1 MANSGSDFFGD
12 FLHQIEDQL
21 GDTARSVSD
30 FFDDDGTDGTDDGTY
45 RKGSSHGTRN
55 GSRGGSTRWKWNHVS
70 ADGRTIDRG
79 SASVKIRWGHGFL
92 GKWLWIL
99 LAILI
104 ALVALVVG
112 GANFLTDVL
121 WYSQLGYGS
130 VIWTTVAMKAGLWI
144 VFALLVGLVGFLS
157 AHLAIRSR
165 PADAQGRSY
174 ITENGVIT
182 EKKSF
187 TSRTARRVAFWGSLI
202 VGALLGGSLLSDW
215 NQLLIAFHAQGFGVT
230 DPQFG
235 LDAGFYVFV
244 LPALHA
250 IIAGLIIL
258 AGVGLVVDLVAQF
271 ALSGIRVRLPQGGR
285 GLFSLTRR
293 AARQTGVW
301 ILLLFLALAAQTALG
316 AFDSLSASSGRITG
330 AAYTQVHASIPACFI
345 MAAALAATGIAIGV
359 WLMTSRRFT
368 VQGDVRAVGWKQ
380 AFKAWRVPTIAVAVL
395 AVLALILGTIW
406 PALLQ
411 QFVVNPNQQELE
423 STYISRN
430 IAATRRAFGLDRL
443 TARTYKASTNGK
455 AGALASDAE
464 TTAQIRLLDPQ
475 VVAPTFRQLQQSKQ
489 YYSFEDTLAVDKYEI
504 DGKSYDT
511 LIGARE
517 LDLDGNDQRNWVNDH
532 TVYTHGYGVVAAY
545 GNKVSADGQPL
556 FFEYGIPTQ
565 GALTRSQHY
574 EPRIYFSPNAPE
586 YSIVGHPKTQKN
598 WEFDYPTGSTGATT
612 MFTGDA
618 GPSVGSLWRKILYS
632 LRFNTTQILFSSRVT
647 PDSQILYNRSPLDR
661 VRAVAPYLEFDSRVY
676 PAVVDGR
683 VKWIIDGYTVS
694 DNYPYSQRVDLHTS
708 TQDAITESSQSMRT
722 VTSGQ
727 ANYMR
732 NSVKATVDAYDG
744 HVDLYAWDASDPVLK
759 AWRSVFPGQYK
770 PVSSISADLMS
781 HLRYPESLFKVQR
794 GLLAKYHVTDAAQF
808 FSAEDFWQ
816 TPVDPTIRANESG
829 KSGSASDDALQPPYY
844 LTMQMPGRTSP
855 TFSLSTSY
863 IPAGASTRE
872 ILTGFLAVDSDAG
885 HKKGVIGPN
894 YGTLRLLELPKDTNV
909 PGPGQAQ
916 NNFNANATVS
926 QELNL
931 LESGSTDV
939 VRGNLLTLP
948 IGGGLVYVQPVYV
961 QSNGSTSYPL
971 LKKVLVAFGE
981 HIGFAD
987 TLDEA
992 LDQVFGGDSGASA
1005 GDADNVGGGSAQ
1017 KKSSDAAA
1025 DGSSGSN
1032 GSSGSDSTD
1041 ADGSGTGGSG
1051 TSGNGSAATSVPKAL
1066 SEALAEADQA
1076 YKDGQDAL
1084 KKGDFSAYGKAQ
1096 DRLKDALSRA
1106 VEQSGQA
1113 GSSK

>member
-1 MANSGSDFFGD
+1 MSTPGGNNFLFDLLSSLAGQSGTGNDSGD
-12 FLHQIEDQL
+12 
-21 GDTARSVSD
+21 GAGGTGNDTGGAGHTGGAGRSGGGFSWDGNGLRWDWNRVSRN
-30 FFDDDGTDGTDDGTY
+30 GRRISRT
-45 RKGSSHGTRN
+45 GSS
-55 GSRGGSTRWKWNHVS
+55 
-70 ADGRTIDRG
+70 GR
-79 SASVKIRWGHGFL
+79 IRWGHGFL

-104 ALVALVVG
+104 ALVALSVY
-112 GANFLTDVL
+112 GADFITDVL
-121 WYSQLGYGS
+121 WYTQLGYGS
-130 VIWTTVAMKAGLWI
+130 VIWTTVAMKAGLWT

-174 ITENGVIT
+174 VTEDGVLT
-182 EKKSF
+182 ERRSF
-187 TSRTARRVAFWGSLI
+187 SSRTARRVAFWGSVL

-215 NQLLIAFHAQGFGVT
+215 NQLLLAFHTQSFGVK

-250 IIAGLIIL
+250 IVSGLVIL
-258 AGVGLVVDLVAQF
+258 AAVGLVVDLLAQS
-271 ALSGIRVRLPQGGR
+271 ALSGIRLRMPRQGR

-301 ILLLFLALAAQTALG
+301 TLLLFLALAVQTFLG
-316 AFDSLSASSGRITG
+316 AFDSLSQTSGRITG
-330 AAYTQVHASIPACFI
+330 AAYTQVHASIPASI
-345 MAAALAATGIAIGV
+345 ILSIALAALGLTVGI
-359 WLMTSRRFT
+359 WLMTSRRFS
-368 VQGDVRAVGWKQ
+368 VQGDRTAVSWKS
-380 AFKAWRVPTIAVAVL
+380 ALKAWRVPAIAVAVL
-395 AVLALILGTIW
+395 AVLALVLEGVW

-430 IAATRRAFGLDRL
+430 IAATRRAFGLDKVR
-443 TARTYKASTNGK
+443 TSTYKASTNGK

-504 DGKSYDT
+504 NGKSYDT

-517 LDLDGNDQRNWVNDH
+517 LDLAGNDQRNWVNDH

-586 YSIVGHPKTQKN
+586 YSIVGHPAGQKN
-598 WEFDYPTGSTGATT
+598 WEFDYPTGSSGTTT
-612 MFTGDA
+612 MFKGNA
-618 GPSVGSLWRKILYS
+618 GPNVGNFWVKLLYA
-632 LRFNTTQILFSSRVT
+632 LRFHTTQILFSSRVT

-694 DNYPYSQRVDLHTS
+694 DNYPYSQKVDLHTS
-708 TQDAITESSQSMRT
+708 TQDAITQTSRSMRT

-744 HVDLYAWDASDPVLK
+744 HVDLYAWDASDPVLT
-759 AWRSVFPGQYK
+759 AWRKVFPGQYK
-770 PVSSISADLMS
+770 PVSSISADLMA

-794 GLLAKYHVTDAAQF
+794 SLLAKYHVTSASQF

-816 TPVDPTIRANESG
+816 TPVDPTIRANDS
-829 KSGSASDDALQPPYY
+829 KDSDADTDALQPPYY
-844 LTMQMPGRTSP
+844 LTMQMPGRSRP
-855 TFSLSTSY
+855 AFSLSTSY

-885 HKKGVIGPN
+885 HTKGVIGKD

-916 NNFNANATVS
+916 NNFNADATVS
-926 QELNL
+926 QQLNL

-992 LDQVFGGDSGASA
+992 LDQVFGGDSGALA
-1005 GDADNVGGGSAQ
+1005 GDADNASGKTSTKGGKNASGQ
-1017 KKSSDAAA
+1017 
-1025 DGSSGSN
+1025 DGS
-1032 GSSGSDSTD
+1032 
-1041 ADGSGTGGSG
+1041 GGSG
-1051 TSGNGSAATSVPKAL
+1051 TAGGQNGSGQNGLSGGGSSAAIPQEL
-1066 SEALAEADQA
+1066 SEALKDADQA
-1076 YKDGQDAL
+1076 YKDGQAAL
-1084 KKGDFSAYGKAQ
+1084 KKGDFAAYGKAQ

-1106 VEQSGQA
+1106 VEQSGQ
-1113 GSSK
+1113 GTSSK